1 MLHPLLPV
9 TLLLQGL
16 PLLMSGMSALL
27 SSSLPCS
34 LILSV
39 LLPWQWLL

>member
-16 PLLMSGMSALL
+16 PLLMSEMSALL
-27 SSSLPCS
+27 PSYLLCS
-34 LILSV
+34 LLLSV